1 MTPADVEK
9 IESEKLPEGV
19 KSMTP
24 AQRAKWLKFMA
35 LTPPKKKTP
44 SDERAKKNRVA
55 RRRKHR
61 RVARQQRSRNR

>member
-9 IESEKLPEGV
+9 EMVLEGV

-24 AQRAKWLKFMA
+24 AQRVRWLKFMA

-44 SDERAKKNRVA
+44 SDERAKKNRVKK
-55 RRRKHR
+55 RRKHR
-61 RVARQQRSRNR
+61 RVANKSRRQNR